1 MSTNTPFVRTYFQMV
16 VTRPWTIIAL
26 SALVLF
32 ASAAFLPSMVM
43 DTRSDAFIDAAEPSL
58 VYREKVE
65 ELFGLADPIVIAVTN
80 DSSAGIYNPDSLMLV
95 QWLTEQVQQ
104 LSNVDPERVVSL
116 ATEANIVGTDDG
128 MEIED
133 FFDESPSSPAR
144 VIWIKQAVEN
154 FPLFKERDLR
164 TYEGHKLADGSVHVL
179 GFLTAAEKQTADE
192 ASGTGTIHLFA
203 EPKDN
208 ATELVCIPMK
218 RVKRS
223 VEHSQRGNKGLE
235 IELG

>member
-1 MSTNTPFVRTYFQMV
+1 MAKLTN
-16 VTRPWTIIAL
+16 
-26 SALVLF
+26 
-32 ASAAFLPSMVM
+32 
-43 DTRSDAFIDAAEPSL
+43 
-58 VYREKVE
+58 
-65 ELFGLADPIVIAVTN
+65 
-80 DSSAGIYNPDSLMLV
+80 
-95 QWLTEQVQQ
+95 
-104 LSNVDPERVVSL
+104 PESL
-116 ATEANIVGTDDG
+116 ATDVQQAFEALRSEHKLRSVTDEESGTGVDRLAKG
-128 MEIED
+128 VYG
-133 FFDESPSSPAR
+133 FTYSP
-144 VIWIKQAVEN
+144 AVEN

-164 TYEGHKLADGSVHVL
+164 SYEGHKLSDGSVLLL

-208 ATELVCIPMK
+208 ATELVRIPMK